1 MEHLVG
7 VKQNAKTV
15 IAIMCIIDYVFNR
28 LNVKL
33 GIKAKKNSKE
43 FIIMQTFHYSFIV
56 SWHVYM

>member
-15 IAIMCIIDYVFNR
+15 IAIMCIINYVFNR

-33 GIKAKKNSKE
+33 GIKAQKKTVRS
-43 FIIMQTFHYSFIV
+43 S
-56 SWHVYM
+56 

>member
-15 IAIMCIIDYVFNR
+15 IAIMCIIEYVFNR

>member
-33 GIKAKKNSKE
+33 GIKAKKNKKKTVRS
-43 FIIMQTFHYSFIV
+43 S
-56 SWHVYM
+56 